1 MRYVRIPQER
11 VGVIIGPGG
20 ETKLQLERLTGIKT
34 RVDSEAGEV
43 WIDDQNPRDPIMP
56 LKAEEIVRAIAR
68 GFSPDHAFKLLNE
81 DYYLYVFDIHDYV
94 GKDKEDVRR
103 VSARVIGS
111 EGKTRRIIE
120 DLSGALLSVYGHTVA
135 VIGDLGAMEIAKRA
149 CDMILSGSEHAAVY
163 RFLEGQRRKSKMARR
178 EF

>member
-20 ETKLQLERLTGIKT
+20 ETKQQLERMTGVKT

-43 WIDDQNPRDPIMP
+43 WIDDVNPRDPLMP

-81 DYYLYVFDIHDYV
+81 DFYLHVFDIHDYV

-135 VIGDLGAMEIAKRA
+135 VIADLESMEIAKRA
-149 CDMILSGSEHAAVY
+149 CDMILAGSEHAAVY